1 MRKPEQSAEPS
12 IEEILASIRRIIA
25 DDGGTASGVNS
36 GMPRQTGDM
45 QRMERAAAPRPAP
58 SVPASYPSLG
68 EAPEPRGDDD
78 LLELTEDFL
87 LEDAEPRMDATSEPE
102 PQQPQQADPEPEH
115 RAVMADDSFDPGV
128 SKASFDEIGLQ
139 TVLSNVAAEVERLAA
154 GDMRP
159 MPNARLFGRR
169 ADAPSA
175 PPALDRGE
183 PQRVP
188 PLPSEP
194 IHHQEAR
201 ASQPSQ
207 AARPKLHSR
216 PVWSAR
222 RLDGKAPHPT
232 APDIEAQED
241 APSPT
246 FGGRDPWEAG
256 VQMPVPDTGPEIP
269 FPYALDEEPKR
280 ALDSRDVER
289 AAPAADPFEGDA
301 DDAALESEKSF
312 VGDFLSRV
320 FGSAPSR
327 DEEFHREEPTLDA
340 PGLKG
345 KAEKL
350 AKATI
355 SDFASDKLKAPS
367 VADALH
373 ADKPFMDQLTD
384 SLESALAQVEAEQI
398 DDAVPEIAEAVL
410 AAGAAAVGDDLP
422 EEPPLP
428 EMDAPH
434 IPPVHSQAAVHSA
447 AFPAGPKP
455 DTTPNPAD
463 AVRAPVMPGFPHPD
477 PIFADHMPEHVPAPP
492 AAQLP
497 AGIEDS
503 IKEMIKP
510 LIMQWLNENLG
521 RIVEQAVR
529 EELADRRPD
538 LAAFRIGGNVK
549 R

>member
-25 DDGGTASGVNS
+25 DDGGTASGVGS
-36 GMPRQTGDM
+36 GMPRQTGNM
-45 QRMERAAAPRPAP
+45 QRMERAAAARPAP

-68 EAPEPRGDDD
+68 EAPEPRGDED

-87 LEDAEPRMDATSEPE
+87 LEDAEPRMDAASEPE
-102 PQQPQQADPEPEH
+102 PQQSPQADPEPQH
-115 RAVMADDSFDPGV
+115 AAVMADDSFDPRE
-128 SKASFDEIGLQ
+128 SKSSFDEIGLQ

-169 ADAPSA
+169 TDAPST
-175 PPALDRGE
+175 PPPLDRSE
-183 PQRVP
+183 PPRVP

-194 IHHQEAR
+194 VHHQEAR
-201 ASQPSQ
+201 GSQPSQ
-207 AARPKLHSR
+207 SARPKLHSR

-222 RLDGKAPHPT
+222 RLDGKAPQPT
-232 APDIEAQED
+232 APDIEAPED
-241 APSPT
+241 APPSA
-246 FGGRDPWEAG
+246 FGGRDRWETG

-269 FPYALDEEPKR
+269 FPYALDEEPKG
-280 ALDSRDVER
+280 APGGRDMER
-289 AAPAADPFEGDA
+289 TAPAAETFEGDA
-301 DDAALESEKSF
+301 GHAALESEKSF

-327 DEEFHREEPTLDA
+327 DEEFYREEPTLDA

-410 AAGAAAVGDDLP
+410 AAGAAAAGDDLP

-434 IPPVHSQAAVHSA
+434 VRVHSQAAIYSA
-447 AFPAGPKP
+447 AIAAGPEP
-455 DTTPNPAD
+455 DVA
-463 AVRAPVMPGFPHPD
+463 RAPVMPGFPHPD
-477 PIFADHMPEHVPAPP
+477 PIFADHMPEHVPAAA

-497 AGIEDS
+497 TGIENS

-510 LIMQWLNENLG
+510 LIMQWLNDNLG

-529 EELADRRPD
+529 EELAERHLDM
-538 LAAFRIGGNVK
+538 AAFRIGGNAK